1 MLTLESSTCKV
12 LHSGSVALYSQ
23 MLGSG
28 NEVFNAAVLRRFS
41 SLSERKLHPIY
52 DLQDVPGG
60 MDHQRSYCKVN
71 IENHN
76 YRGA

>member
-1 MLTLESSTCKV
+1 M

-23 MLGSG
+23 MLGSV

-41 SLSERKLHPIY
+41 FCEIELHPIY
-52 DLQDVPGG
+52 DSQVVLGG
-60 MDHQRSYCKVN
+60 EDHLRSYSKVN

-76 YRGA
+76 